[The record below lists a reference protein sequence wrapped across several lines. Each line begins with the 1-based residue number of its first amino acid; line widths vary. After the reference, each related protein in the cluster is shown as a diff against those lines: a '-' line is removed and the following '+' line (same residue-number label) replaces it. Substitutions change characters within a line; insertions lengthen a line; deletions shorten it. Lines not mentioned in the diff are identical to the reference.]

1 MDGWVKTERSGQ
13 NQSFQMFLFNI
24 SPASFC
30 PVPMTTPSDINKT
43 AALLQVSLRE
53 NPVSAAYLT
62 NTNNIP

>member
-13 NQSFQMFLFNI
+13 NQSFLYVLVNI
-24 SPASFC
+24 SPASFS
-30 PVPMTTPSDINKT
+30 PVPMITPSDINKT

-62 NTNNIP
+62 NTTKVS